1 MDKIMK
7 MNKQL
12 LALGAT
18 LALAS
23 QAGSVAMAAQE
34 DGSAVAVVIAPLIVT
49 ENTAMDFGT
58 VAGGANAD
66 TIVLTTAGARTATG
80 TDAQVIGAG
89 GAAGNFTV
97 SGEAGSSYV
106 VTFSASATLSDGGG
120 NTMTVNNFTDNNP
133 SPIDGGGSDTLLVG
147 GTLNIGANQAAG
159 NYSTANGGGAP
170 YTVTVNYN

>member
-1 MDKIMK
+1 MK
-7 MNKQL
+7 TNKKL

-18 LALAS
+18 LALA

-34 DGSAVAVVIAPLIVT
+34 DGSAVAVVIAPLIIS
-49 ENTAMDFGT
+49 ENSSMDFGT

-89 GAAGNFTV
+89 GAAGNFTI
-97 SGEAGSSYV
+97 SGEPGASYV
-106 VTFSASATLSDGGG
+106 VTFSASATLDDGSG
-120 NTMTVNNFTDNNP
+120 NQMTVNNFTDNNP
-133 SPIDGGGSDTLLVG
+133 SPVDGGGSDTLLVG
-147 GTLNIGANQAAG
+147 GTLNIGANQPAG
-159 NYSTANGGGAP
+159 NYSTAGAGTP